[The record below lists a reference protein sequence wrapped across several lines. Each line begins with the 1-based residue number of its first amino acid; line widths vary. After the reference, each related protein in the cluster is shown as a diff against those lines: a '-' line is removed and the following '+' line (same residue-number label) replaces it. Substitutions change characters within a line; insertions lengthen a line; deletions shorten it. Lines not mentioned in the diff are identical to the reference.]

1 MVLKCSMILGCWQHL
16 EKEGGVWQMIET
28 DIIQDWS
35 QTQALLDCWQY
46 LLWDFTQSCLE
57 NCFLLFVMKLKLQHL
72 CMCYGWDIFLSGK
85 ISQIFS
91 SGPAFKCKQR
101 GFWRYLLVE
110 DKFRRVVPWAYR
122 GKSTSELFYTDS
134 LTAPSSFCAY
144 LWIWISLITVLIVLL
159 MLHFPL

>member
-1 MVLKCSMILGCWQHL
+1 MILGCWQHL
-16 EKEGGVWQMIET
+16 ENGDGVWQMLEA

-35 QTQALLDCWQY
+35 QTRALLDCWQN
-46 LLWDFTQSCLE
+46 LLRGFTLSYLE

-72 CMCYGWDIFLSGK
+72 CMRYGWNIFLGGK

-110 DKFRRVVPWAYR
+110 DKWRRVVPWAYR
-122 GKSTSELFYTDS
+122 GKSTLESFCTVS

-144 LWIWISLITVLIVLL
+144 LWIWFCCLITVLIILL
-159 MLHFPL
+159 MLHSPL